1 MQLKINHR
9 LNQLL
14 LLMLLSN
21 VFIIGGL
28 AIFNFELIKNN
39 LLLFSIIVFLF
50 NSVFTIFFKVLEVNW
65 DKRLMQ
71 KMAIKGQIAIANI
84 KKAEKYTAMK
94 DSGGNHYTIWRFDVI
109 YWDHDMKRHEAV
121 LFDKLNPT
129 ISEVPLGTVYI
140 TNDEA
145 KPLNRFILQNVI
157 IGNIPT
163 LQPIVAK
170 YESNKAINIRYLSVY
185 YNKGLVIET
194 FKSSMKNTES

>member
-14 LLMLLSN
+14 ILMLLSN
-21 VFIIGGL
+21 VAIIGGL
-28 AIFNFELIKNN
+28 AIFNLELIKNN
-39 LLLFSIIVFLF
+39 LLWFSIIMFIY
-50 NSVFTIFFKVLEVNW
+50 NAIFTILFRMLEVNW

-71 KMAIKGQIAIANI
+71 KMAINGQIAIANI
-84 KKAEKYTAMK
+84 RKAEKYTAMR
-94 DSGGNHYTIWRFDVI
+94 DSGGNHYNIWKFDVI
-109 YWDHDMKRHEAV
+109 YWDHDMKRHEGV
-121 LFDKLNPT
+121 LFDKLNSSIT
-129 ISEVPLGTVYI
+129 EVPLGTVYI

-170 YESNKAINIRYLSVY
+170 YENSKTINIRYLSVY

-194 FKSSMKNTES
+194 FKTSMNNT